1 MSSNPDVSEK
11 MFNEARALL
20 PDNQT
25 PVTDGVLERAVYSKA
40 VVKEMFRM
48 NPISV
53 GIGRILPE
61 ESVFSGYRVPAGVNT
76 KNNII
81 KYIIK

>member
-1 MSSNPDVSEK
+1 
-11 MFNEARALL
+11 MFDEARALL
-20 PDNQT
+20 PDNHT
-25 PVTDGVLERAVYSKA
+25 PVTDMVLERAVYAKA

-53 GIGRILPE
+53 GVGRILPE
-61 ESVFSGYRVPAGVNT
+61 ECVFSGYRVPAGVNA

-81 KYIIK
+81 KYII